1 MGVRLCINQYLSF
14 RWIHTMETQWLLWL
28 EKIALQLQQIQ
39 DSQQNWWQLMEIS
52 NVSFKLMIC
61 VLWEF
66 QVLELMFRLCKWL
79 KSVFLNFSFVCSNS
93 LMKFRMNMY
102 KLKEGKEM
110 KASTY
115 SKLVST
121 TMYEKR

>member
-1 MGVRLCINQYLSF
+1 MGLSGLGTDAQTF
-14 RWIHTMETQWLLWL
+14 
-28 EKIALQLQQIQ
+28 
-39 DSQQNWWQLMEIS
+39 
-52 NVSFKLMIC
+52 
-61 VLWEF
+61 
-66 QVLELMFRLCKWL
+66 
-79 KSVFLNFSFVCSNS
+79 NS
-93 LMKFRMNMY
+93 LMTFKNNLY